1 MKIGSGIAVTL
12 ISLLNLTSAQEATTF
27 TFAHPGPIRTMD
39 APVTWFGSTHW
50 LTNLLYDCLIW
61 NEADGSGY
69 YGQAAESWESVD
81 DVTWRFYLRPGI
93 TFHNGEL
100 LDADAVKWNIDR
112 VRMREDFMVQ
122 PQWTFVE
129 KVNVVD
135 ETTVDVIT
143 SEPHAYTL
151 ADLSYNGCELL
162 PPDYVEEVGEEEFS
176 RNPVGSG
183 PYKLAEFTESDRYV
197 FEAWDDYHGGRPE
210 VDTVIYQ
217 VIPEQSSQVAALL
230 AGQVDMIP
238 SVPLPERPRVEAAQ
252 GVELLDGLPSRV
264 MSFYLRVETS
274 SGQVATTYPDYEPTT
289 LDKNIRLAI
298 SHALDRTLLA
308 EIQGSAT
315 ATLVR
320 VTSPF
325 PEAFAEKYAG
335 EDAAN
340 AWFDPELATQLIREA
355 GYDPDAGNRPLVYL
369 DAPAF
374 QFGNE
379 KEVAEVMAAMLTDVG
394 FDVELNILEA
404 SAFNEQISTPG
415 NNRDLIMAVLGGSP
429 SLTSKFYTCDWVQST
444 YTVCEE
450 EWDAIGNEILVT
462 VDPDERLAL
471 WEQWQETYVDYAQ
484 TVSVMELRD
493 VIGINDKFSWQPR
506 ADGWFTFRDLELK

>member
-1 MKIGSGIAVTL
+1 MKKVSGIAATL
-12 ISLLNLTSAQEATTF
+12 ITLLTLTNAQEATTF

-61 NEADGSGY
+61 KEADGSGY

-93 TFHNGEL
+93 TFHNGEP
-100 LDADAVKWNIDR
+100 LDASAVKWNIDR
-112 VRMREDFMVQ
+112 VRTREDFMVQ
-122 PQWTFVE
+122 PQWAFVE
-129 KVNVVD
+129 EVNVID
-135 ETTVDVIT
+135 DMTVDVVT
-143 SEPHAYTL
+143 TEPHAYTL

-162 PPDYVEEVGEEEFS
+162 PPGYVEEVGEEEFS
-176 RNPVGSG
+176 RSPVGSG
-183 PYKLAEFTESDRYV
+183 PYKLTEFTESDRYV

-230 AGQVDMIP
+230 AGQVDMVP
-238 SVPLPERPRVEAAQ
+238 SIPLPERPRVAAAQ

-264 MSFYLRVETS
+264 MSFYLRVETT
-274 SGQVATTYPDYEPTT
+274 SGQVATTYPNYEPTT

-308 EIQGSAT
+308 EVQGSAT
-315 ATLVR
+315 PTLVR
-320 VTSPF
+320 ITSPF

-340 AWFDPELATQLIREA
+340 AWFDPELSTQLIREA
-355 GYDPDAGNRPLVYL
+355 GYDPDAGNRPLVHL

-394 FDVELNILEA
+394 FDVELNILDA
-404 SAFNEQISTPG
+404 SAFNEQVSTPG
-415 NNRDLIMAVLGGSP
+415 NNRDIIMAVLGGSP

-450 EWDAIGNEILVT
+450 DWDAVGNEILVT
-462 VDPDERLAL
+462 VDADERLAL